1 MLRSLTPLLGCG
13 LMMVVCMAVM
23 GGGRKRRN
31 EPAAPSSST
40 DEVAELRDEVA
51 RLRRLDDQRAATE
64 DPSP

>member
-31 EPAAPSSST
+31 EPAAPAST

-64 DPSP
+64 DPAS